1 MHESLRQFHPVVGR
15 WFEERVGVPTPPQV
29 LGWPVVAGG
38 GAGKSALI
46 LAPTGSGK
54 TLAAFLGAIDWLV
67 RRLIQAEAAGKSVWG
82 VQILYV
88 SPLKSLANDVQKNL
102 MKPLGE
108 LAEVARGMGVEWPEI
123 HVGVRTG
130 DTPQRER
137 AAMVRRPPH
146 ILITTPESLNL
157 LLTTGGRAGLAG
169 VKFLI
174 VDEVHAL
181 AGSKRG
187 VFLSLVME
195 RLEEERK
202 HEGTKT
208 RRSTKGG
215 GKGVKIAPGVYV
227 GAEEVGEMVR
237 IGLSATA
244 RPEEVI
250 GGWLAGCDEKG
261 ELRPMEIVRAGQ
273 RKRLDL
279 GVVCPFG
286 GEEELAL
293 TPEERKEKGVGHW
306 PEVTRAVLTLI
317 REHRSTLVF
326 ANSRRLIERMAGN
339 FIEVLEQEQLKRT
352 SEPRPSGSGRLGM
365 HGQSL
370 PDGRGSE
377 TLRILPHHGS
387 ISKEVRLET
396 EQALKRG
403 ELDAVLA
410 TSSLE
415 LGIDVGALDLVVQV
429 DSPGNVAGALQRVGR
444 AGHLEKAT
452 AKGRLLART
461 LQELPSLG
469 ALVPLMVEGVV
480 EETRVPVNC
489 LDVLAQQIVAA
500 CVARPWKRGE
510 LYRVLRRAMP
520 YRGLT
525 EKQFDNVV
533 GMLSKRAERVTS
545 QGLRPRL
552 SFDRVNDE
560 LIIMPGAGKVLLMN
574 SGVISDTG
582 QFAVYLAGA
591 TRGKVETGGKGEVG
605 SRKLEEGGAGPGV
618 RLGELDEEFVY
629 ETKEGDRIILGS
641 QTWRVVRIDSDRVL
655 VEAAA
660 PGSSRMPFWRGES
673 APRSELLG
681 EAVAGF
687 HGEMERRSS
696 HDGEES
702 VREWLMGAHRFDEQA
717 AENAIGYYRRQIAS
731 AGVPTLG
738 KLVVEHF
745 VDRTGEP
752 VVAVLSPW
760 GSRVNYALR
769 LALEQQFAKRRLPAQ
784 LVHNDDGI
792 LIRPPVEVGEI
803 PENPL
808 AWLRAGTLEQEIT
821 DQLEATALFGLR
833 FRQNAARALMLPRMN
848 VTQRTPLWQQRLRAR
863 HLLALVKKQRNFPI
877 IVETYRECLQDV
889 LGIERVVK
897 LLGAIERGQMSVSVV
912 RNAEPS
918 PFARALWGQ
927 FQATYLYAQDDPLH
941 GVQGELAIDQTILDD
956 ILQRRIQ
963 GGEETVE
970 TPTWTPVDEIVLD
983 RRISGADYP
992 ARTGEELLEK
1002 IEAAGAAGVGLG
1014 GAEDARWQTWVAG
1027 DAADVGR
1034 MLGELTSRRRIVV
1047 VEKRWVAVENLAV
1060 LVAARG
1066 EKCGLEDLEGKK
1078 IPWKEIPPAVVESVL
1093 SREAARRVVVE
1104 QVMKRRPVMTMA
1116 EVVKEVPWMEA
1127 KEMDGI
1133 VEELVREGVVQK
1145 IGEGRMAWGE
1155 FVEQLRGIA
1164 LRRERKAAATADV
1177 AALQRHLLR
1186 WQYVEAP
1193 RGGVEA
1199 LEDVLDMLMG
1209 VSAPLSVWENE
1220 LLPARI
1226 AGFAPAMLDGICR
1239 SGRRVWVGGDG
1250 SGGGEM
1256 SEEIAFWPRHL
1267 LGERPMA
1274 LGGVEASAL
1283 SANAG
1288 KVLEFLK
1295 TSGASFLV
1303 DLQIALTMEDAE
1315 TALALEELV
1324 RRGVVSNDHLE
1335 SLREIGRVAASAWRD
1350 RARREAAARHAAK
1363 ESRYGAMGAG
1373 RSQRRGINGWRRTQE
1388 GQSLGGRW
1396 FLLPVG
1402 GQRGT
1407 EQAALELAERAAD
1420 RVERLLRRT
1429 AFACR
1434 ELIEPAID
1442 GAWRDCYDVLTRME
1456 WAGTVRRGYF
1466 VEGITGSQFALPGV
1480 HLEGRG
1486 DGGGAN
1492 EVVWLSMVDPA
1503 NVWARVATRWLS
1515 DSGEG
1520 ARVARVQGNWI
1531 ALMDG
1536 RPVLAAV
1543 NWGQRL
1549 IPLPGAWE
1557 QQEKALKTV
1566 ASLLSRMPRSERAH
1580 FEVLQW
1586 DQRDIVGSPA
1596 EEILRHQGFARDT
1609 QGLRLYRQYIP
1620 QPAAQTTP

>member
-1 MHESLRQFHPVVGR
+1 MHESLRQFHPVVGW

-29 LGWPVVAGG
+29 MGWPVV

-54 TLAAFLGAIDWLV
+54 TLAAFLTAIDWLV
-67 RRLIQAEAAGKSVWG
+67 RRLIQAEAKGKSVWG

-102 MKPLGE
+102 MKPLRE
-108 LAEVARGMGVEWPEI
+108 LAEVARAMGVEWPEI

-130 DTPQRER
+130 DTPQKDR

-208 RRSTKGG
+208 RRTTKGG

-227 GAEEVGEMVR
+227 GGEDVGPMVR
-237 IGLSATA
+237 VGLSATA

-261 ELRPMEIVRAGQ
+261 ELRGMEIVRAGQ

-326 ANSRRLIERMAGN
+326 ANSRRLIERMAGR
-339 FIEVLEQEQLKRT
+339 FIEELGAEEEMHQKHPERAL
-352 SEPRPSGSGRLGM
+352 PRVP
-365 HGQSL
+365 
-370 PDGRGSE
+370 
-377 TLRILPHHGS
+377 RILPHHGS

-489 LDVLAQQIVAA
+489 LDVLAQQVVAA

-591 TRGKVETGGKGEVG
+591 TRGRVETGGG
-605 SRKLEEGGAGPGV
+605 SGQWSVASGQKEEGGTGV

-673 APRSELLG
+673 APRSELMG

-687 HGEMERRSS
+687 HGEMERRLG

-702 VREWLMGAHRFDEQA
+702 VRGWLMGEHRFDEQA

-738 KLVVEHF
+738 RLVVEHF

-897 LLGAIERGQMSVSVV
+897 LLGGIERGQVAVSVV

-918 PFARALWGQ
+918 PFSRALWGQ

-963 GGEETVE
+963 GGEEKVE
-970 TPTWTPVDEIVLD
+970 AATWIAADEVVLE

-1002 IEAAGAAGVGLG
+1002 IEAAGAAGVRFG
-1014 GAEDARWQTWVAG
+1014 GAEDVRWQTWVAG

-1034 MLGELTSRRRIVV
+1034 LLGELSSRRRIVLV
-1047 VEKRWVAVENLAV
+1047 GEKKAWRWVAAENLAV
-1060 LVAARG
+1060 LVTARG
-1066 EKCGLEDLEGKK
+1066 SRPKLEALEGQRR
-1078 IPWKEIPPAVVESVL
+1078 IAVEWEEIPAALLESSL
-1093 SREAARRVVVE
+1093 SKGAARRVVVE
-1104 QVMKRRPVMTMA
+1104 QLLKRQPVATVEAIA
-1116 EVVKEVPWMEA
+1116 EEVPWMGREVA
-1127 KEMDGI
+1127 AI
-1133 VEELVREGVVQK
+1133 VEELIREGVVQRLA
-1145 IGEGRMAWGE
+1145 EGRVAWTE
-1155 FVEQLRGIA
+1155 FVEQLRSIA

-1193 RGGVEA
+1193 RAGVEA
-1199 LEDVLDMLMG
+1199 LEDVLDMFIG
-1209 VSAPLSVWENE
+1209 FSAPLSVWENE
-1220 LLPARI
+1220 ILPMRI
-1226 AGFAPAMLDGICR
+1226 SGFSPAMLDGACR
-1239 SGRRVWVGGDG
+1239 TGHRVWVGGG
-1250 SGGGEM
+1250 ANAEGV
-1256 SEEIAFWPRHL
+1256 AFWPRHL
-1267 LGERPMA
+1267 LGERSVAAVAEM
-1274 LGGVEASAL
+1274 SAL
-1283 SANAG
+1283 SPNAEKLLESLKAN
-1288 KVLEFLK
+1288 
-1295 TSGASFLV
+1295 GASFLV
-1303 DLQIALTMEDAE
+1303 DLQIALTMDDAE
-1315 TALALEELV
+1315 TALGLEELIQ
-1324 RRGVVSNDHLE
+1324 RGLVSNDHLE
-1335 SLREIGRVAASAWRD
+1335 SLREVMRLAANARRD
-1350 RARREAAARHAAK
+1350 RSHREAVARLAAK
-1363 ESRYGAMGAG
+1363 EWRYAAQAGSG

-1402 GQRGT
+1402 GQRVEENG
-1407 EQAALELAERAAD
+1407 ALELAERAAD

-1442 GAWRDCYDVLTRME
+1442 GAWRECYDVLTRME

-1480 HLEGRG
+1480 HLEDRG
-1486 DGGGAN
+1486 DVN

-1515 DSGEG
+1515 DSGEA
-1520 ARVARVQGNWI
+1520 ARVPRVQGSWV
-1531 ALMDG
+1531 ALVDG

-1543 NWGQRL
+1543 GWGQRL
-1549 IPLPGAWE
+1549 VPLPAPWE
-1557 QQEKALKTV
+1557 QQEHALKTF
-1566 ASLLSRMPRSERAH
+1566 STLLARMPRSERPH
-1580 FEVLQW
+1580 LEVLQW
-1586 DQRDIVGSPA
+1586 DQREIVGSPA
-1596 EEILRHQGFARDT
+1596 EELLRQQGFARDT
-1609 QGLRLYRQYIP
+1609 QGLRLYRQYVQ
-1620 QPAAQTTP
+1620 QPATETTP